1 MLERGFVMTNQH
13 INEFIT
19 YITFRCNF
27 ACKMCTQEG
36 IDKKKELSAK
46 EWDKIFADIEKN
58 YPESILIILGGE
70 PTLHKDFEKILKN
83 AVKRN
88 ISTHIVTNGSLLE
101 KNIPIIRKNF
111 CGVTVSIDGIGE
123 THDRIRNFKGAFER
137 AEKALAAMDDINQH
151 HLIQDEMPIWFN
163 INFVMLPDNIDEIYD
178 FVERMRQYH
187 PTEIVLNHP
196 RYVST
201 EKDEEMQSEMKKL
214 YTHPYTH
221 RLMMR
226 QDTSFSPEYV
236 HKLNEIIKDVKAKY
250 PGFVKEFPELTEQ
263 ERLDY
268 YDDTKA
274 YDIKN
279 DKKCLSPYKIPF
291 FFPDGTVAS
300 CLYNVLGNATK
311 EPISKIW
318 NNKIAEETRE
328 YLDCKNKFPTCA
340 RCTCF
345 YKEECEE
352 ENP

>member
-1 MLERGFVMTNQH
+1 MTEKQC

-27 ACKMCTQEG
+27 KCKMCTQEG
-36 IDKKKELSAK
+36 IKKVKELNAK
-46 EWDKIFADIEKN
+46 EWDKIFAYISEN
-58 YPESILIILGGE
+58 YPDTTLIILGGE
-70 PTLHKDFEKILKN
+70 PTLHKDFTKILEN
-83 AVKRN
+83 ATKRD
-88 ISTHIVTNGSLLE
+88 IHKHIVTNGSMLQKYLKVIK
-101 KNIPIIRKNF
+101 KNY
-111 CGVTVSIDGIGE
+111 CGVTVSIDGLGD
-123 THDRIRNFKGAFER
+123 THDKIRNFKGAFKK
-137 AEKALAAMDDINQH
+137 AESALKSMQ
-151 HLIQDEMPIWFN
+151 EMNSRLLPNEKPIWYN

-178 FVERMRQYH
+178 FIERMRQYN
-187 PTEIVLNHP
+187 PIEIVLNHP

-201 EKDEEMQSEMKKL
+201 EKDLEMQSEMEKL

-226 QDTSFSPEYV
+226 QDSSFSQEYV

-250 PGFVKEFPELTEQ
+250 PDFVKEFPDLTEQ

-268 YDDTKA
+268 YDDTKC

-311 EPISKIW
+311 QPIAEIW
-318 NNKIAEETRE
+318 NNSIAQETRA
-328 YLDCKNKFPTCA
+328 YLDSKNKFPTCA

-352 ENP
+352 